1 MTSYDMFFRL
11 LPGTTF
17 SDALIAS
24 YAMATNAS
32 KWDINMLLS
41 MCNDQRFK
49 PEDITFTSA
58 DALLESITDIVKVV
72 RLFGYII

>member
-1 MTSYDMFFRL
+1 MFFIFLCLFYRR

-24 YAMATNAS
+24 YAMATDAS
-32 KWDINMLLS
+32 KWDINKLLS

-49 PEDITFTSA
+49 PEDITFHNLCRS
-58 DALLESITDIVKVV
+58 LLQMRPSGAT
-72 RLFGYII
+72 

>member
-24 YAMATNAS
+24 YAMATDAS
-32 KWDINMLLS
+32 KW
-41 MCNDQRFK
+41 
-49 PEDITFTSA
+49 E
-58 DALLESITDIVKVV
+58 EE
-72 RLFGYII
+72 

>member
-1 MTSYDMFFRL
+1 MTRFFRL

-24 YAMATNAS
+24 YAMATDAS

-41 MCNDQRFK
+41 MCNDQRFR
-49 PEDITFTSA
+49 PEDVT
-58 DALLESITDIVKVV
+58 LLESITDIVKVV